1 MVSIVRL
8 ELTDQIARYRY
19 FPENS
24 KKRGIVAFN
33 RRTGERDLEKD

>member
-1 MVSIVRL
+1 MVSIVKL

-24 KKRGIVAFN
+24 KKRGIN